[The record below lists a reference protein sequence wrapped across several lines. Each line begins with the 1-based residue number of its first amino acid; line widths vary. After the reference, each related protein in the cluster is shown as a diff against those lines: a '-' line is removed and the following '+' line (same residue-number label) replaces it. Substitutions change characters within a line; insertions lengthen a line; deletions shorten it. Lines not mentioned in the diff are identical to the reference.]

1 MVIDFHTH
9 TFPDSI
15 AEQAVAHLSKV
26 GHATAFIDAKRD
38 TLIRSMRDNQI
49 DISVVLPVATAPK
62 QVKGINRLSAELN
75 GREGLFYA
83 GAVHPD
89 CDDIEETLDFIKA
102 SGLFGIKLHPDY
114 QGVHF
119 DDPRYLRIMEAAAR
133 RGLFIVTHAGVDI
146 AYRDHVHCTPDM
158 VLRVLDTLGGVIDN
172 KLILAHM
179 GGYELPDEVLEKLC
193 GKPVLM
199 DTAAVLD
206 LYPDRCAEIILRHG
220 AERVLFATDSP
231 WRSQRQY
238 VESLRSL
245 PLTDAQRESILHG
258 NAERILFRN

>member
-38 TLIRSMRDNQI
+38 TLLRSMRDNQI

-119 DDPRYLRIMEAAAR
+119 DDPRYLRIM
-133 RGLFIVTHAGVDI
+133 
-146 AYRDHVHCTPDM
+146 
-158 VLRVLDTLGGVIDN
+158 
-172 KLILAHM
+172 
-179 GGYELPDEVLEKLC
+179 
-193 GKPVLM
+193 
-199 DTAAVLD
+199 
-206 LYPDRCAEIILRHG
+206 
-220 AERVLFATDSP
+220 
-231 WRSQRQY
+231 
-238 VESLRSL
+238 
-245 PLTDAQRESILHG
+245 
-258 NAERILFRN
+258 

>member
-38 TLIRSMRDNQI
+38 TLLRSMRDNQI

-89 CDDIEETLDFIKA
+89 CDDIEETLDFIKV

-206 LYPDRCAEIILRHG
+206 LYPDRCAEIILRYG

-238 VESLRSL
+238 VEILRSL
-245 PLTDAQRESILHG
+245 PLIDAQRESILHG

>member
-172 KLILAHM
+172 KLILAHV

-238 VESLRSL
+238 VDILRSL

>member
-38 TLIRSMRDNQI
+38 TLLRSMRDNQI

-238 VESLRSL
+238 VEILRSL

>member
-1 MVIDFHTH
+1 
-9 TFPDSI
+9 
-15 AEQAVAHLSKV
+15 
-26 GHATAFIDAKRD
+26 
-38 TLIRSMRDNQI
+38 
-49 DISVVLPVATAPK
+49 
-62 QVKGINRLSAELN
+62 
-75 GREGLFYA
+75 
-83 GAVHPD
+83 
-89 CDDIEETLDFIKA
+89 
-102 SGLFGIKLHPDY
+102 
-114 QGVHF
+114 
-119 DDPRYLRIMEAAAR
+119 
-133 RGLFIVTHAGVDI
+133 
-146 AYRDHVHCTPDM
+146 M

-172 KLILAHM
+172 KLILAHV

-238 VESLRSL
+238 VEILRSL

>member
-15 AEQAVAHLSKV
+15 AEKAVAHLSKV
-26 GHATAFIDAKRD
+26 GHTAAFMDAKRD
-38 TLIRSMRDNQI
+38 TLVKSMQENNI
-49 DISVVLPVATAPK
+49 DISVVLPVATAPA
-62 QVKGINRLSAELN
+62 QVSGINALSAKIN
-75 GREGLFYA
+75 GQDGLYYA
-83 GAVHPD
+83 GAIHPD
-89 CDDIEETLDFIKA
+89 CENMEKTLDFIKA

-133 RGLFIVTHAGVDI
+133 RGLYVITHAGIDI

-158 VLRVLDTLGGVIDN
+158 VLHALDALGGIIDN

-179 GGYELPDEVLEKLC
+179 GGYELPGEVLEKLC

-206 LYPDRCAEIILRHG
+206 LYPEKCLEIIRKHG
-220 AERVLFATDSP
+220 AQRVLFATDSP
-231 WRSQRQY
+231 WRSQKQFA
-238 VESLRSL
+238 ELLRSL
-245 PLTDAQRESILHG
+245 PLSEEEREAVLHE
-258 NAERILFRN
+258 NAGRILFGN

>member
-38 TLIRSMRDNQI
+38 TLLRSMRDNQI

-172 KLILAHM
+172 KLILAHV

-238 VESLRSL
+238 VDILRSL

>member
-15 AEQAVAHLSKV
+15 AEKAVAHLSRV
-26 GHATAFIDAKRD
+26 GHTAAFTDAKRD
-38 TLIRSMRDNQI
+38 TLVQSMKENHI
-49 DISVVLPVATAPK
+49 DISVVLPVATAPT
-62 QVKGINRLSAELN
+62 QVSGINALSAKIN
-75 GREGLFYA
+75 GRDGVCYA

-89 CDDIEETLDFIKA
+89 CGNIDETLDFIKA
-102 SGLFGIKLHPDY
+102 NGLFGIKLHPDY

-119 DDPRYLRIMEAAAR
+119 DDVRYLRIMEAAAK
-133 RGLFIVTHAGVDI
+133 RGLYIITHAGIDI

-158 VLRVLDTLGGVIDN
+158 VLHALDALGGIIDN

-206 LYPDRCAEIILRHG
+206 LYPEKCAEIIRSHG
-220 AERVLFATDSP
+220 AKRVLFATDSP
-231 WRSQRQY
+231 WRSQKQF
-238 VESLRSL
+238 VELLCSL
-245 PLTDAQRESILHG
+245 PLKEEEKENILHKNAESILFA
-258 NAERILFRN
+258 N

>member
-179 GGYELPDEVLEKLC
+179 GGYELPDEVIEKLC

-206 LYPDRCAEIILRHG
+206 LYPDRCVEIILRHG

-238 VESLRSL
+238 VEILRSL

>member
-15 AEQAVAHLSKV
+15 AEKAVAHLSKV
-26 GHATAFIDAKRD
+26 GHTAAYMDARRE
-38 TLIRSMRDNQI
+38 TLVQSMQENNI
-49 DISVVLPVATAPK
+49 DISVVLHVATAPA
-62 QVKGINRLSAELN
+62 QVDGINTLSAKIN
-75 GREGLFYA
+75 GKDGLYYA
-83 GAVHPD
+83 GAIHPD
-89 CDDIEETLDFIKA
+89 CRNIEETLDFIKE

-119 DDPRYLRIMEAAAR
+119 DDARYLRIMEAAAK
-133 RGLFIVTHAGVDI
+133 RGLYIITHAGVDI

-158 VLRVLDTLGGVIDN
+158 VLRVLDALSGVIDN

-206 LYPDRCAEIILRHG
+206 LYPERCLEIIRRHG
-220 AERVLFATDSP
+220 AQRVLFATDSP
-231 WRSQRQY
+231 WRSQKQF
-238 VESLRSL
+238 VELLRSL
-245 PLTDAQRESILHG
+245 PLSVQERENILHN
-258 NAERILFRN
+258 NAEKILFAN

>member
-89 CDDIEETLDFIKA
+89 CDDIEGTLDFIKA

-158 VLRVLDTLGGVIDN
+158 VLRVLDTLGSVIDN

-179 GGYELPDEVLEKLC
+179 GGYELPDEVIEKLC

-238 VESLRSL
+238 VEILRSL

>member
-179 GGYELPDEVLEKLC
+179 GGYELPDEVIEKLC

-206 LYPDRCAEIILRHG
+206 LYPDRCVEIILRHG

-238 VESLRSL
+238 VDILRSL
-245 PLTDAQRESILHG
+245 HLTDAQRESILHG

>member
-15 AEQAVAHLSKV
+15 AEKAVAHLSKV
-26 GHATAFIDAKRD
+26 GHTAAFMDARRD
-38 TLIRSMRDNQI
+38 TLVQSMRENNI
-49 DISVVLPVATAPK
+49 EFSVVLPVATSPA
-62 QVKGINRLSAELN
+62 QVSGINALSAKIN
-75 GREGLFYA
+75 GKDGLYYA
-83 GAVHPD
+83 GAIHPECED
-89 CDDIEETLDFIKA
+89 VEETLDFIKE

-114 QGVHF
+114 QSVHF
-119 DDPRYLRIMEAAAR
+119 DDTRCLRIMEAAAK
-133 RGLFIVTHAGVDI
+133 RGLYIITHAGIDI

-158 VLRVLDTLGGVIDN
+158 VLHVLDTLGGVIDN

-206 LYPDRCAEIILRHG
+206 LYPEKCAEIIRRHG
-220 AERVLFATDSP
+220 AKRILFATDSP
-231 WRSQRQY
+231 WRSQKRF
-238 VESLRSL
+238 VELVHTL
-245 PLTDAQRESILHG
+245 PLDEEEKAYIFHK
-258 NAERILFRN
+258 NAERILFRR

>member
-89 CDDIEETLDFIKA
+89 CDDIEGTLDFIKA

-179 GGYELPDEVLEKLC
+179 GGYELPDEVIEKLC

-238 VESLRSL
+238 VEILRSL

>member
-38 TLIRSMRDNQI
+38 TLLRSMRDNQI

-102 SGLFGIKLHPDY
+102 SGLFGIELHPDD
-114 QGVHF
+114 QGVHV

-172 KLILAHM
+172 KLILAHV

-238 VESLRSL
+238 VDILRSL
-245 PLTDAQRESILHG
+245 PLNDAQRESILHG

>member
-38 TLIRSMRDNQI
+38 TLLRSMRDNQI

-238 VESLRSL
+238 VDILRSL

>member
-38 TLIRSMRDNQI
+38 TLLRSMRDNQI

-172 KLILAHM
+172 KLILAHI

-238 VESLRSL
+238 VDILRSL